1 MSFAALIVSVS
12 ENNFKRL
19 KIGVNVAEYRKPHRA
34 LQYGL
39 ELENSLRFCV
49 WTFGFKSQVC
59 RSVWVSFFLH
69 VGKLTLFSVGDF
81 KSLSS
86 GLGLYVSARKFC
98 DVASQMAV

>member
-1 MSFAALIVSVS
+1 VSVS

-49 WTFGFKSQVC
+49 WTFGFKSQVW
-59 RSVWVSFFLH
+59 RSVHVSF
-69 VGKLTLFSVGDF
+69 
-81 KSLSS
+81 
-86 GLGLYVSARKFC
+86 
-98 DVASQMAV
+98 